1 MAIRLN
7 YEEGGLIVFYI
18 SGVLSK
24 QEFDLC
30 MSEAAPL
37 IEKKEARILGIVTDF
52 NGWENDKDWGDLS
65 LQERL
70 DPHIKKMA
78 IVCEL
83 EWRDLTAMFTLKGMR
98 DFPIEHFNP
107 ENEDFAR
114 AWLLAD

>member
-37 IEKKEARILGIVTDF
+37 IEKKEAR
-52 NGWENDKDWGDLS
+52 
-65 LQERL
+65 
-70 DPHIKKMA
+70 
-78 IVCEL
+78 
-83 EWRDLTAMFTLKGMR
+83 
-98 DFPIEHFNP
+98 
-107 ENEDFAR
+107 
-114 AWLLAD
+114 